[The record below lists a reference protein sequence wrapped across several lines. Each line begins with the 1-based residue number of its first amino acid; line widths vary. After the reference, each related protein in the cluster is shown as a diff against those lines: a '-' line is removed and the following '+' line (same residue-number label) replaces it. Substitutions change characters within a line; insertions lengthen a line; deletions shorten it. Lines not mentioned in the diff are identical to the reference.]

1 MHKNKGL
8 FLFFFMVCVSMGAQT
23 FFSSVLEGKVQST
36 DKDLA
41 DVYVMN
47 LTAKKATITD
57 INGYFSIVAG
67 LNDTLV
73 FTALQYKRK
82 ELVVSMEMLASKNII
97 VPLEEAITQ
106 LDEVVVMPYNLTGD
120 ISRDLRSLDVGPVTT
135 ASTLGLPNAYV
146 KPPTKAE
153 RELFEATTGGGI
165 IPLNPILNAI
175 SGRTKMLRQ
184 RVARDEKYGRTQRVR
199 EFYGD
204 SLYTNRLRIPL
215 EKIEDFMYFCEID
228 PRFGIIV
235 DTHDRLKI
243 WEFLKQKSVEYHG
256 SPVPQ
261 KPQEPPGPQRGNR

>member
-1 MHKNKGL
+1 R
-8 FLFFFMVCVSMGAQT
+8 
-23 FFSSVLEGKVQST
+23 
-36 DKDLA
+36 DLA

-57 INGYFSIVAG
+57 ANGYFSIEAG

-82 ELVVSMEMLASKNII
+82 ELVVSLEMLASKNII

-120 ISRDLRSLDVGPVTT
+120 MGRDLRSLDVGPITT

-184 RVARDEKYGRTQRVR
+184 RVARNEKYERTQRVR
-199 EFYGD
+199 DFYAD
-204 SLYTNRLRIPL
+204 SLYTNRLRIPR
-215 EKIEDFMYFCEID
+215 EKIEDFMYFCEVD
-228 PRFGIIV
+228 PRFGVVV

-243 WEFLKQKSVEYHG
+243 WEFLKRKSLEYLG
-256 SPVPQ
+256 TSETIL
-261 KPQEPPGPQRGNR
+261 KG

>member
-1 MHKNKGL
+1 MQKIKGL
-8 FLFFFMVCVSMGAQT
+8 FVFFFMVCVSTGAQT
-23 FFSSVLEGKVQST
+23 FFSSTLEGKVQGT

-57 INGYFSIVAG
+57 AHGYFSIVAH

-82 ELVVSMEMLASKNII
+82 ELVVSLEMLSSKNIT
-97 VPLEEAITQ
+97 VPLEDAITQ

-120 ISRDLRSLDVGPVTT
+120 MGRDLRSLNVGPITT

-175 SGRTKMLRQ
+175 SGRTKMLKQ
-184 RVARDEKYGRTQRVR
+184 RIARDEKYGRTQRVR
-199 EFYGD
+199 DFYAD
-204 SLYTNRLRIPL
+204 SLYTKRLQIPQD
-215 EKIEDFMYFCEID
+215 KIEDFMYFCEVD
-228 PRFGIIV
+228 PQFGVVV

-243 WEFLKQKSVEYHG
+243 WEFLKQKSIEYR
-256 SPVPQ
+256 SPGAPEA
-261 KPQEPPGPQRGNR
+261 P